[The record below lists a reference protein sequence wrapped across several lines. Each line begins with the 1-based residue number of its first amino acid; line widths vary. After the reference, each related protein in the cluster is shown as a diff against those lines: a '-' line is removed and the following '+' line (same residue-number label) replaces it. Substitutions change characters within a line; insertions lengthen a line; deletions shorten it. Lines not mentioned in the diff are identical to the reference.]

1 MPDLRAYDGGG
12 EWAGHVQTIGIAFQ
26 RGRRGSCAQ
35 RLHQMW
41 PDLGRL
47 DAIAEILQVGPFLGH
62 DPEKHALGQK
72 RVFALDDPRVEN
84 RFLQKIMPK
93 PNDTRRV

>member
-1 MPDLRAYDGGG
+1 MAILECIRWKWTLAPRNLKMPDLRAYDGGG

-72 RVFALDDPRVEN
+72 REARLRAG
-84 RFLQKIMPK
+84 
-93 PNDTRRV
+93 